1 MNIPLK
7 NSKAYRNDNVEN
19 GYLPIAYIALVLTIS
34 VLNNNYNNKKLIIIK
49 TNL

>member
-1 MNIPLK
+1 VNIPLK

-34 VLNNNYNNKKLIIIK
+34 VLKNNNKKLIIK
-49 TNL
+49 N